1 MENCSKCQNKSS
13 SLQLITNT
21 YRNFNSCTLCSRVD
35 RTENNSEEKDGSH
48 FWAIFE
54 LEKGYSADVVERI
67 QGAKKKYL
75 QSEMAAKAV
84 EKSADTTWQK
94 LLSAEKNHIGNY
106 LPTSA
111 VREPEY
117 LD

>member
-1 MENCSKCQNKSS
+1 MSNLNHLGKNK
-13 SLQLITNT
+13 I
-21 YRNFNSCTLCSRVD
+21 CTFCSRVD
-35 RTENNSEEKDGSH
+35 RTENKGEEKDGSH

-54 LEKGYSADVVERI
+54 LEKGYSADAVERI

-111 VREPEY
+111 VQEPEY
-117 LD
+117 LN

>member
-1 MENCSKCQNKSS
+1 MSNLNHLGKNK
-13 SLQLITNT
+13 I
-21 YRNFNSCTLCSRVD
+21 CTFCSRVD
-35 RTENNSEEKDGSH
+35 RTENKGEEKDGSH

-54 LEKGYSADVVERI
+54 LEKGYSADAVERI

-94 LLSAEKNHIGNY
+94 LLSAEGIIYYYMIQKHTTLYIIY
-106 LPTSA
+106 
-111 VREPEY
+111 
-117 LD
+117 DFCH